1 MSAVAALLPVI
12 LAGAPAAA
20 APPPAADAA
29 AVRPAACIGRY
40 ADTLTALAVSARE
53 REARPVADYVHCLR
67 ATAIYEHLSYG
78 RGGKLRR
85 QYFTKVRHG
94 TGFVYRARGG
104 ESLVATNEHVIAF
117 PDVTGDG
124 AELEGVPPGS
134 RRVRAEVRIVSN
146 EAEPDD
152 PAQLVLAR
160 VVDDEPLDL
169 AVLAAPARL
178 PALPYRVGR
187 SRDVRVGD
195 AVLVR
200 GFPLGAFAALNAGRV
215 IGTGQRDQE
224 RGWDHEDFAIDALL
238 NLGSS
243 GSPVL
248 AISCETGE
256 PELVG
261 VYHAGYRGAQGLNVV
276 VAIDQLRGALDR
288 LEPTVR
294 PASVSAEP
302 APNLTAARAALA
314 KGPILMPF
322 GGRAIRVERAGEGAR
337 FALLDASYPLS
348 SRVEV
353 AIVDRGGALPGER
366 LARTAELRAALWEQ
380 LDLVL
385 RYRRTEASEGRTAAS
400 ARERLALLIRDRE
413 EDQSDLLA
421 AVRAGAD
428 DLVTITNSEWSA
440 APSGAPDRNEGR
452 TGSGKELVLPTR

>member
-1 MSAVAALLPVI
+1 
-12 LAGAPAAA
+12 
-20 APPPAADAA
+20 
-29 AVRPAACIGRY
+29 
-40 ADTLTALAVSARE
+40 
-53 REARPVADYVHCLR
+53 
-67 ATAIYEHLSYG
+67 
-78 RGGKLRR
+78 
-85 QYFTKVRHG
+85 
-94 TGFVYRARGG
+94 
-104 ESLVATNEHVIAF
+104 
-117 PDVTGDG
+117 
-124 AELEGVPPGS
+124 
-134 RRVRAEVRIVSN
+134 
-146 EAEPDD
+146 
-152 PAQLVLAR
+152 
-160 VVDDEPLDL
+160 
-169 AVLAAPARL
+169 
-178 PALPYRVGR
+178 
-187 SRDVRVGD
+187 VRVGD

-302 APNLTAARAALA
+302 APDLAAARAALA
-314 KGPILMPF
+314 KGPVLMPF

-337 FALLDASYPLS
+337 FVLLDASYPLS

-385 RYRRTEASEGRTAAS
+385 RYRRAEASEARTAAS

-440 APSGAPDRNEGR
+440 APSGAPDRIEGR

>member
-1 MSAVAALLPVI
+1 MSPVAAHLPLV

-20 APPPAADAA
+20 AHAPAAETGAPRAA
-29 AVRPAACIGRY
+29 TCTARY
-40 ADTLTALAVSARE
+40 ADTLTALGAAARE
-53 REARPVADYVHCLR
+53 REARPSADYVHCLR
-67 ATAIYEHLSYG
+67 ATAVYEHLSYG
-78 RGGKLRR
+78 HGGKLRR

-104 ESLVATNEHVIAF
+104 ESLVATNQHVVSF
-117 PDVTGDG
+117 PEVTGDG

-134 RRVRAEVRIVSN
+134 RRVRAEVRIVAS
-146 EAEPDD
+146 EAEPEDAGQ
-152 PAQLVLAR
+152 PVLSR
-160 VVDDEPLDL
+160 VVEDESLDL
-169 AVLAAPARL
+169 AVLAAQGRL

-215 IGTGQRDQE
+215 IGTGQRDVE

-248 AISCETGE
+248 AVSCETGD

-261 VYHAGYRGAQGLNVV
+261 IYHAGYRGAQGLNVV
-276 VAIDQLRGALDR
+276 IGIDQLRGVLDR

-294 PASVSAEP
+294 PVSVAAEP
-302 APNLTAARAALA
+302 APDLAGARAALA
-314 KGPILMPF
+314 KGPVLMPF
-322 GGRAIRVERAGEGAR
+322 GGRSVRVERAGEGAR
-337 FALLDASYPLS
+337 FAVLDPSYPLS
-348 SRVEV
+348 SQVEV
-353 AIVDRGGALPGER
+353 AIVDRGGALRGDR

-385 RYRRTEASEGRTAAS
+385 RYRRAEAAGVRGAAN
-400 ARERLALLIRDRE
+400 ARERLAARIRDRE
-413 EDQSDLLA
+413 EDQADLLA
-421 AVRAGAD
+421 ALRAGAD
-428 DLVTITNSEWSA
+428 DLVTVTNGEWSA
-440 APSGAPDRNEGR
+440 ASSRTADRMDR
-452 TGSGKELVLPTR
+452 RAGSGKELVLPTR